1 MASNIFL
8 LYKIFVQCLTI
19 RVTLYHEQH
28 KYNCKSGK
36 NNLDV
41 MHEN

>member
-1 MASNIFL
+1 MI
-8 LYKIFVQCLTI
+8 YKFIVQCQTI
-19 RVTLYHEQH
+19 RVHLYREEH